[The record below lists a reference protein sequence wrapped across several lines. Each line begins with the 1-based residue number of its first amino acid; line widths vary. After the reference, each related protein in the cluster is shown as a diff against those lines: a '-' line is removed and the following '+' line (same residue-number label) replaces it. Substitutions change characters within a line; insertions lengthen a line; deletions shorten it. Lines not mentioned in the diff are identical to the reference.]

1 MPNPPP
7 MSTARGRRP
16 RLRHNSRA
24 ARHPSRAVAFSAT
37 LVVSRWKATPVGSTA
52 SPCRST
58 ASSSDSNSRTGV
70 PKRLRRLSTFTP
82 DVSKPDSRSSTR
94 TGASACLRTRAAS
107 PSSSATPSTPTV
119 TPARAASH
127 RNSGFFGPVAVIR
140 SPPKP
145 APSACCNSPSDA
157 TSTPA
162 SVAAS
167 RRSSA
172 LERLALWA

>member
-1 MPNPPP
+1 M
-7 MSTARGRRP
+7 
-16 RLRHNSRA
+16 
-24 ARHPSRAVAFSAT
+24 T
-37 LVVSRWKATPVGSTA
+37 LVVSRWKAAPTGSTT

-58 ASSSDSNSRTGV
+58 ASNSRSNSRTGV
-70 PKRLRRLSTFTP
+70 PNRLRRLSTFTP
-82 DVSKPDSRSSTR
+82 DVSNPDSRSSTR
-94 TGASACLRTRAAS
+94 TGASACLRTSAAS
-107 PSSSATPSTPTV
+107 WSSSPTESTPTV
-119 TPARAASH
+119 TPVRAASH

-140 SPPKP
+140 SAVKP

-172 LERLALWA
+172 LDRLALWA